1 MEWKD
6 IDIDLDETVCAWCG
20 EVEPCSCDV
29 AHSCESDECECGDDC
44 ECCLFGECDCGD
56 S

>member
-1 MEWKD
+1 MEWK
-6 IDIDLDETVCAWCG
+6 DIDLDETVCAWCG